1 MAKKNQ
7 QNQPAT
13 PGQSNPE
20 GFTQGMLSDLDPRF
34 QLKGSYSDAQNIRL
48 TNSEGDTFTVENIEG
63 NSLFVDLANHS
74 IHPATDMAQT
84 DYPTFYD
91 RGPDG
96 TTLTNN
102 YKIDNRCSI
111 VGSISFRNELILVI
125 VGRFDY
131 IRNHPNFGGTVP
143 LTNNPDLAVSGDPN
157 YTSDNTQ
164 IDRTIFLRV
173 EFDSNFRVSRIT
185 DLLVCYV
192 SSGYQYPDLNMDIDN
207 PIRME
212 YIIENENI
220 QRIYWTDNKNA
231 LRTLNLRQDELW
243 NIEVEA
249 LDITQLMKPSQ
260 AT

>member
-20 GFTQGMLSDLDPRF
+20 GFTQGMVSDLDPRF

-63 NSLFVDLANHS
+63 NSLFVDLGNFP
-74 IHPATDMAQT
+74 IHIPDDQGSNS

-111 VGSISFRNELILVI
+111 VGSISFRNELILVL

-131 IRNHPNFGGTVP
+131 
-143 LTNNPDLAVSGDPN
+143 
-157 YTSDNTQ
+157 
-164 IDRTIFLRV
+164 
-173 EFDSNFRVSRIT
+173 
-185 DLLVCYV
+185 
-192 SSGYQYPDLNMDIDN
+192 
-207 PIRME
+207 
-212 YIIENENI
+212 
-220 QRIYWTDNKNA
+220 
-231 LRTLNLRQDELW
+231 
-243 NIEVEA
+243 
-249 LDITQLMKPSQ
+249 
-260 AT
+260 